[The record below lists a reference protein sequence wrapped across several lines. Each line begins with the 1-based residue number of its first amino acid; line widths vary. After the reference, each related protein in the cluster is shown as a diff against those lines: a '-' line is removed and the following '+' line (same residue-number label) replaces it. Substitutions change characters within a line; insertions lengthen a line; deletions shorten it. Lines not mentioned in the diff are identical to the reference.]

1 MLILLDS
8 YLTANRVR
16 NLLARA
22 AVKPQWSR
30 PLSRLA
36 RRARQ
41 LNSSLDYYSLD
52 QEDESTLNRLIQE
65 QLGRGRV
72 RRRER
77 PKATVP
83 ERAPQLPSGMLG
95 SGQLLA
101 SQKEVAAP
109 FRGPSP

>member
-1 MLILLDS
+1 M
-8 YLTANRVR
+8 
-16 NLLARA
+16 
-22 AVKPQWSR
+22 
-30 PLSRLA
+30 
-36 RRARQ
+36 
-41 LNSSLDYYSLD
+41 NSSLDYYSLD

-101 SQKEVAAP
+101 SQLLSIAKKCGEDKRCWLSELQA
-109 FRGPSP
+109 RKK